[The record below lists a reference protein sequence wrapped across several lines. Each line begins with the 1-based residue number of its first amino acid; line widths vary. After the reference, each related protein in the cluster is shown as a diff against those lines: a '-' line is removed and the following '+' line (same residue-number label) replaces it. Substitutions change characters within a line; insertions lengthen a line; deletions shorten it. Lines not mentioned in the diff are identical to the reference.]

1 MVSSQHAEDIS
12 IEQLLTPDIKELV
25 VEPELAALG
34 LPTDGY
40 RLLVNPTG
48 KFVIG
53 GPMGDA
59 GLTGRKI
66 IVDTYGG
73 MARHGGGAFSGKDPS
88 KVDRSAA
95 YAMRWVAKNV
105 VAAGLAKRCE
115 VQVAYAIGAAHPVGL
130 FVETFGTGTVADDV
144 LEKAITTVFDLR
156 PGAIVRDL
164 DLLRPIYAPTAA
176 YGHFGRTDV
185 ELPWERLD
193 RVDALRAAVG
203 RLTHWTTPLHPTTRA
218 AAPPRWPGSS
228 SMCPWRT
235 WTARSTTR
243 CPRSSP
249 TPCRPAAGC
258 GCGSAASCWT
268 VSSSSLDDAT
278 DFTGKLLPLAHVP
291 SGEPVLT
298 PQVARLARVVADRYA
313 GTMGDVLRLA
323 LPPRRAARRE
333 EADPHAR
340 GAARA
345 RPTRPASPATPPARR
360 CSRRWRRGGPP
371 RAVWTAL
378 PGEDWPTRLVEL
390 CRAALSGRRGALV
403 VVPDGKDL
411 DRLTPRPPRLLPEH
425 SFTVLRADDSPE
437 KRYRQF
443 LAASRGAAQVVL
455 GTRAA
460 MFAPSATWGWSSI
473 WDDGD
478 DLHADEH
485 APYPH
490 ARDVLIQRAWLDN
503 CAAVVAGTSRTAE
516 AALLVESGWA
526 HELVADRAV
535 LRAAAPRIQALGDD
549 FELARDPAARSA
561 RLPSLA
567 HEAARRA
574 LAAGAPVLVQVPRA
588 GLRPVARLRPLP
600 GAGPLR
606 ALRRPAGHL
615 AAAGPGGA
623 RIPACRW
630 CARPAAT
637 FDCPH
642 CHGTKLRAAV
652 VGESRTAE
660 ELARAFPGAAVRTS
674 GSTSGV
680 LATVPGGPSLVVATP
695 GAEPVAEGGYGAALL
710 LDSWALLGRAD
721 LRAGEETLRRW
732 LNAAAL
738 VRPASA
744 GGQVVVAADAGHP
757 VVQALVRWDPG
768 WLAERELADRREL
781 GFPPVTR
788 IASLSGSPAR
798 AGRVP
803 RGAAAARG
811 GRSARARCPSR
822 RGPGRRSSG
831 SATWCGCRA
840 PRGSRWRTRS
850 PRCRACGARKK
861 VAEHVRVQLDPLD
874 LV

>member
-1 MVSSQHAEDIS
+1 MVARVVVDVPLAHLDRPFDYAVPDKFADSVQPGCRVRVRFSG
-12 IEQLLTPDIKELV
+12 QLL
-25 VEPELAALG
+25 
-34 LPTDGY
+34 DG
-40 RLLVNPTG
+40 
-48 KFVIG
+48 FV
-53 GPMGDA
+53 
-59 GLTGRKI
+59 L
-66 IVDTYGG
+66 
-73 MARHGGGAFSGKDPS
+73 
-88 KVDRSAA
+88 
-95 YAMRWVAKNV
+95 
-105 VAAGLAKRCE
+105 
-115 VQVAYAIGAAHPVGL
+115 
-130 FVETFGTGTVADDV
+130 
-144 LEKAITTVFDLR
+144 
-156 PGAIVRDL
+156 
-164 DLLRPIYAPTAA
+164 
-176 YGHFGRTDV
+176 
-185 ELPWERLD
+185 
-193 RVDALRAAVG
+193 
-203 RLTHWTTPLHPTTRA
+203 
-218 AAPPRWPGSS
+218 
-228 SMCPWRT
+228 
-235 WTARSTTR
+235 
-243 CPRSSP
+243 
-249 TPCRPAAGC
+249 
-258 GCGSAASCWT
+258 
-268 VSSSSLDDAT
+268 SLDDAT
-278 DFTGKLLPLAHVP
+278 DYTGKLLPLAHVP

-298 PQVARLARVVADRYA
+298 PQVARLARQVADRYA

-323 LPPRRAARRE
+323 LPPRRATPEQKPTPTPESLPGPPDPAGYARYSAGPALLTALAE
-333 EADPHAR
+333 
-340 GAARA
+340 G
-345 RPTRPASPATPPARR
+345 RPA
-360 CSRRWRRGGPP
+360 

-390 CRAALSGRRGALV
+390 CQAALCGRRGALV

-411 DRLTPRPPRLLPEH
+411 DRLTAAAARLLPEH
-425 SFTVLRADDSPE
+425 SYTVLRADDSPE

-460 MFAPSATWGWSSI
+460 MFAPVRDLGVVVI

-516 AALLVESGWA
+516 AALLIESGWA
-526 HELVADRAV
+526 HELAADRAV
-535 LRAAAPRIQALGDD
+535 LRSAAPRIQALGDD

-574 LAAGAPVLVQVPRA
+574 LAAGAPVLVQVPRRGYVPSLA
-588 GLRPVARLRPLP
+588 CARCRAPARCAHC
-600 GAGPLR
+600 AGPLGIS
-606 ALRRPAGHL
+606 ARP
-615 AAAGPGGA
+615 GPGGT

-695 GAEPVAEGGYGAALL
+695 GAEPVADGGYGAALL

-744 GGQVVVAADAGHP
+744 GGHVVVAADAGHP

-768 WLAERELADRREL
+768 WLADRELADRREL

-788 IASLSGSPAR
+788 IASLAGSPAALAEFLEAMR
-798 AGRVP
+798 QPEGADLLGPVPEPPRPGQEGERERYLVRVP
-803 RGAAAARG
+803 RAEGLALAHALTEVQG
-811 GRSARARCPSR
+811 VRSA
-822 RGPGRRSSG
+822 
-831 SATWCGCRA
+831 
-840 PRGSRWRTRS
+840 
-850 PRCRACGARKK
+850 KK